1 MFQKATE
8 ENSESMHTEEN
19 QVEVNQ
25 PEENPSEENP
35 SEQNSPE
42 ENNDAP
48 ASKGPKKKRNKKKK
62 KKPAI
67 NTSEPST
74 TNSIP
79 GKFVLANQARS
90 EGHNPRNK
98 RGGND
103 SDQGPPK
110 KIRRLEELSSKLV
123 LMQGGAEKAYSI
135 LTRSAST
142 SRMTL
147 QQDINKSSSGM
158 EVTLSI
164 NGLLL
169 SKATGPTLAETKDQ
183 CAQEGLAKL
192 QNLCY
197 TLIVKDRL
205 AGSVVDKTDV
215 SDAKQDQD
223 PKDVPDHLSE
233 DSKVNR
239 MMKLMGWGG
248 GGLGK
253 KEQGREEP
261 VQYVSTL
268 CLLKVIFGVPKF
280 DKPIVFRVVQHVKR
294 AGLGKQLGS
303 NEFRKNITDTLQKF
317 KRSNATHDLVFA
329 SDFSKEERSLI
340 HSVAAKF
347 GLKSVSYGK
356 DDNRQLVVSVKKR
369 PLDIVSEVQRAGGST
384 DKYDLIPPRN
394 VSIS

>member
-67 NTSEPST
+67 NTSDPST

-98 RGGND
+98 RGVND

-147 QQDINKSSSGM
+147 QQDINKSPSGM

-261 VQYVSTL
+261 VQ
-268 CLLKVIFGVPKF
+268 
-280 DKPIVFRVVQHVKR
+280 VVQHVKR